1 MSLNTLK
8 TSWGKLSAIA
18 VLFLGMSCQQALAHA
33 HLKSQLPAEGAA
45 IEQAQAP
52 KVITLDFS
60 EGIELAFSKVKVTN
74 ADGKEITVGKLSLDP
89 VNNTKL
95 LLPLEGKLAEG
106 NYLVDWNVVSV
117 DGHKTKGSYQFSVK

>member
-18 VLFLGMSCQQALAHA
+18 VLFLGMSYQQALAHA

-60 EGIELAFSKVKVTN
+60 EGIELAFSKIKVTN
-74 ADGKEITVGKLSLDP
+74 SDGKEITVGKLTLDP
-89 VNNTKL
+89 VNYTKL
-95 LLPLEGKLAEG
+95 LLPLESDLSEG
-106 NYLVDWNVVSV
+106 DYLVNWNVVSV

>member
-18 VLFLGMSCQQALAHA
+18 VLFLGMSYQQALAHA

-45 IEQAQAP
+45 IEQSQAP

-60 EGIELAFSKVKVTN
+60 EGIELAFSKIKVTN
-74 ADGKEITVGKLSLDP
+74 SDGKEITVGKLSLDP

-95 LLPLEGKLAEG
+95 LLPLESDLSEG
-106 NYLVDWNVVSV
+106 DYLVNWNVVSV

>member
-18 VLFLGMSCQQALAHA
+18 VLFLGMSYQQALAHA
-33 HLKSQLPAEGAA
+33 QLKSQLPTEGAA
-45 IEQAQAP
+45 IEQSQAP

-60 EGIELAFSKVKVTN
+60 EGIELAFSKIKVTN
-74 ADGKEITVGKLSLDP
+74 TDGKEITVGKLSLDP

-95 LLPLEGKLAEG
+95 LLPLESDLAEG

>member
-18 VLFLGMSCQQALAHA
+18 VLFLGMSYQQALAHA

-60 EGIELAFSKVKVTN
+60 EGIELAFSKIKVTN
-74 ADGKEITVGKLSLDP
+74 SDGKEITVGKLTLDP

-95 LLPLEGKLAEG
+95 LLPLESDLSEG
-106 NYLVDWNVVSV
+106 DYLGNWNVVSV

>member
-18 VLFLGMSCQQALAHA
+18 VLFLGMSYQQALAHA

-60 EGIELAFSKVKVTN
+60 EGIELAFSKIKVTN
-74 ADGKEITVGKLSLDP
+74 SDGKEITVGKLSLDP
-89 VNNTKL
+89 VNNAKL
-95 LLPLEGKLAEG
+95 LLPLESDLSEG
-106 NYLVDWNVVSV
+106 DYLVNWNVVSV

>member
-18 VLFLGMSCQQALAHA
+18 VLFLGMSYQQALAHA

-60 EGIELAFSKVKVTN
+60 EGIELAFSKIKVTN
-74 ADGKEITVGKLSLDP
+74 SDGKEITVGKLTLDP

-95 LLPLEGKLAEG
+95 LLPLESDLSEG
-106 NYLVDWNVVSV
+106 DYLVNWNVVSV

>member
-18 VLFLGMSCQQALAHA
+18 VLFLGMSCQQGLAHA

-60 EGIELAFSKVKVTN
+60 EGIELDFSKVKVTHAN
-74 ADGKEITVGKLSLDP
+74 GKEITVGKLSLDP

-95 LLPLEGKLAEG
+95 LLPLEGELAAG
-106 NYLVDWNVVSV
+106 DYSVDWNVVSV